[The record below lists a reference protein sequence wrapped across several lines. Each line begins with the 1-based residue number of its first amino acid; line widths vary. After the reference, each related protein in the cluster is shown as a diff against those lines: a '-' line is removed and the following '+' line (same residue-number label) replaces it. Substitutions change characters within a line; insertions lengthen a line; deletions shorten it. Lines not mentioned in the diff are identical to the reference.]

1 MDDHVTYEEMRIRS
15 ASMADG
21 GSLVIRAET
30 TPGGES
36 DVSVENCREQL
47 ERILNS
53 AEFDATDRERRFL
66 TYVVDETLA
75 GRSSRIKAYSIAVEV
90 FGRDASF
97 DPQADPI
104 VRVEAGHLR
113 RAIERYYLTAGQADP
128 ILITIPKGG
137 YVPNFSLRSIPDPVA
152 EEPAATPARAQMER
166 RWRSHPS
173 IALAAAIFVA
183 AAIVLAWLGYSS
195 RPGPSKPEVPR
206 LLVEWFDDLT
216 GTDESAALAR
226 GLTQEVISHLSK
238 FKDIVVVQ
246 SPASATLPQVRYVLA
261 GSVDL
266 SADRFR
272 FRVRML
278 NRADGSVLWA
288 QSYDGATTVPGLLK
302 AQADVAQNVATSLAQ
317 SYGVIFQADA
327 RLVVPNP
334 PDNWAAYSCTLSYY
348 AYRANFDPAARS
360 SVRSCL
366 EKAVERFPNYAT
378 GWALL
383 SQTYIDDVRFRY
395 PFDPAWS
402 PASLDRALA
411 AARRAV
417 ELEPLSIR
425 GLQAQM
431 FALYFRRE
439 FDAARRIGSRA
450 MAINPNDTELMG
462 EYGYR
467 LALSGNWNEGCALV
481 AEARERNPGPL
492 SYYEVGLAL
501 CSYFSGDHQQAA
513 VWIRKA
519 DVSGNALY
527 HAIAAAI
534 FAEGGLKADAER
546 ERAWLVEHEPDL
558 VRNLAEET
566 SLRFAR
572 SEDVEM
578 FLGSLKKAGL
588 EFPGVVSAIAH

>member
-1 MDDHVTYEEMRIRS
+1 M
-15 ASMADG
+15 
-21 GSLVIRAET
+21 IRAET

-36 DVSVENCREQL
+36 NVPVEECRAQL
-47 ERILNS
+47 ERILKS

-75 GRSSRIKAYSIAVEV
+75 GRANRIKAYSIAVEV

-137 YVPNFSLRSIPDPVA
+137 YVPNFSVRSMPHPVKK
-152 EEPAATPARAQMER
+152 EPAATLASAQLR
-166 RWRSHPS
+166 PRWRNNPLL
-173 IALAAAIFVA
+173 ALAATILVTTTV
-183 AAIVLAWLGYSS
+183 VLAWFGYSS
-195 RPGPSKPEVPR
+195 RLTPSKPEVPR
-206 LLVEWFDDLT
+206 LLVEWFDDLS
-216 GTDESAALAR
+216 GNGESAALAR
-226 GLTQEVISHLSK
+226 GLTQEVISQLSK

-246 SPASATLPQVRYVLA
+246 SPDPTTLPQVRYVLA
-261 GSVDL
+261 GSVEL
-266 SADRFR
+266 SDDAFR

-288 QSYDGATTVPGLLK
+288 QSYDGATTVPGLLE

-334 PDNWAAYSCTLSYY
+334 PDDWAAYSCTLSYY
-348 AYRANFDPAARS
+348 AYRASFDPAARP

-366 EKAVERFPNYAT
+366 ERAVERFPHYAT

-383 SQTYIDDVRFRY
+383 AQTYIDDVRFHY

-402 PASLDRALA
+402 PASLDKALA
-411 AARRAV
+411 AARQAV
-417 ELEPLSIR
+417 ELEPLNIR

-431 FALYFRRE
+431 FALYLKKE
-439 FDAARRIGSRA
+439 VNAAVSVGSRA

-467 LALSGNWNEGCALV
+467 LAMSGKWDEGCALV

-492 SYYEVGLAL
+492 AYYEAALAV
-501 CSYFSGDHQQAA
+501 CSYFRGDYQQAA
-513 VWIRKA
+513 MWIRKA
-519 DVSGNALY
+519 NVPSNALY
-527 HAIAAAI
+527 HVIAAAI
-534 FAEGGLKADAER
+534 FAESGLKAEAEH
-546 ERAWLVEHEPDL
+546 ERAWLEEREPDL

-566 SLRFAR
+566 SFRFAR
-572 SEDVEM
+572 SQDVEM

-588 EFPGVVSAIAH
+588 KFPDGRSASVH